1 MSDTYKKGDMVY
13 LTVAAQDFLA
23 RNRGDSFNINVVGRL
38 GYISE
43 VYDWDSARGKDILKK
58 RESAS
63 KTWSKLK
70 SRDFKYVVVVLYPE
84 LKVPDQEH
92 QGMAIPEI
100 LCEFHPMAKD
110 KIPLFRK
117 WPKDLIQSG
126 FFMNQEMKLIDKK
139 ASKPEVT
146 NVPGPSDKASKQRPR
161 KLPGSTSLPKGARD
175 NRRGIKKV

>member
-1 MSDTYKKGDMVY
+1 MSEAYKKGDLVY

-43 VYDWDSARGKDILKK
+43 VYDWNSTRGKDILKK
-58 RESAS
+58 REAAS

-84 LKVPDQEH
+84 LKVPNQEQ

-146 NVPGPSDKASKQRPR
+146 NVPGPLDKTSKQRPR
-161 KLPGSTSLPKGARD
+161 KLPGSVSVSKGARN
-175 NRRGIKKV
+175 NRRGSKKV